1 MLYGQFHISGG
12 PRARRPRAASSMAAR
27 AFAMFSDLSS
37 PTGSCRSATFTLDG
51 RDEPPRRSTGGA
63 RGAGRLAPAD
73 DDDDDDADGG
83 ANDDDGVRR
92 AVTRSRP
99 RRRDASLPH
108 PRWDTARS
116 PSDAAN
122 AAAVIG
128 APRIGGRRTQCRAD
142 VRCAVNIKKSAFG
155 SVQPSQTARGGS
167 GLDFWTLLTVC

>member
-1 MLYGQFHISGG
+1 MLYGQFHISGRTTSAA
-12 PRARRPRAASSMAAR
+12 PSRAASSMAAR

-51 RDEPPRRSTGGA
+51 RDEFSSKHGGA

-142 VRCAVNIKKSAFG
+142 VRCAVN
-155 SVQPSQTARGGS
+155 
-167 GLDFWTLLTVC
+167 